1 MELKK
6 NEIQTLRHLFYYK
19 ILSVIFMGLGVLGVA
34 FGIYANFLKHPT
46 DEQFYMN
53 NALIGAALV
62 VLGISY
68 VVFYL
73 IHLIG
78 KLKSWLESA
87 GMLK

>member
-6 NEIQTLRHLFYYK
+6 NEIQTLKYLFYYK
-19 ILSVIFMGLGVLGVA
+19 ILSVIFMGLGVLAAV

-46 DEQFYMN
+46 NEQFYMN

-73 IHLIG
+73 IHLIE
-78 KLKSWLESA
+78 KLKSLLESA
-87 GMLK
+87 ELLK